1 MSVVRSLLRTEPGS
15 DGRAP
20 AERTAFATIVFLV
33 LFGGDALR
41 NSINWGGWA
50 AVCVI
55 LVVVAVVILARH
67 RIPVSRLPMML
78 GAFLVYVTL
87 SILWSDYPAG
97 TALGIATQLMTTVAP
112 VAIVATVSW
121 EGIVKALGRALRAIV
136 VLSLLFELVV
146 AVFVRQPFCPV
157 YVSCSGSHPAAFYW
171 TRDALFTG
179 GQIQGLPGNSNLLA
193 IFALLALI
201 VTGVQASARVISR
214 RQAWVGIVASILAL
228 ALTRSSTVLGCLL
241 VTAVVLGLALLA
253 RKVQL
258 GRRWLVGVLALVIAG
273 VVAAVVAVG
282 HTAILRILD
291 KSPDLTGRGQI
302 WKWVYDLAIQRP
314 VAGWGWTGWW
324 QPLYKPFSTLAEL
337 KGVVYLQ
344 AHDAYL
350 DVFFQLG
357 WIGLIL
363 FLAVLVTTTARSWWW
378 ATDRRMLGRGRP
390 APWNSLDLLPL
401 LLMACMLTHA
411 IGESRLNVEWGWA
424 LLVTVCLA
432 TRMDNFRWW
441 TSPGASSGPDDG
453 TPGDES
459 RQTRLLVP

>member
-1 MSVVRSLLRTEPGS
+1 MSVVRSLLRSAPGS
-15 DGRAP
+15 DARP
-20 AERTAFATIVFLV
+20 ATERTAFATVVFLV

-55 LVVVAVVILARH
+55 LVVVSVVIVARH
-67 RIPVSRLPMML
+67 RIAVSRLPMML
-78 GAFLVYVTL
+78 AAFLAYLTL
-87 SILWSDYPAG
+87 SIFWSDYPAG

-121 EGIVKALGRALRAIV
+121 EGIVAALGRALRALV

-157 YVSCSGSHPAAFYW
+157 YVNCSGSHPDAFYW

-193 IFALLALI
+193 IYALLALI
-201 VTGVQASARVISR
+201 VTGVQASARVITR
-214 RQAWVGIVASILAL
+214 RTAWVGIVAGVLAL
-228 ALTRSSTVLGCLL
+228 GLTRSSTVLGCLL

-253 RKVQL
+253 RRIRL

-273 VVAAVVAVG
+273 LVAAVVAVG
-282 HTAILRILD
+282 HTAILRLLD

-302 WKWVYDLAIQRP
+302 WKWVYDLAVQRP

-324 QPLYKPFSTLAEL
+324 QPLYKPFSDLAEL

-357 WIGLIL
+357 WIGLVL

-378 ATDRRMLGRGRP
+378 ATDRRMLGPDRP

-424 LLVTVCLA
+424 ILVVVCLS
-432 TRMDNFRWW
+432 TRLDNLRWW
-441 TSPGASSGPDDG
+441 TSPGDA
-453 TPGDES
+453 S